1 MGRLSKAEGEQL
13 AQVSNPDPFAAPVWR
28 SPVYR
33 TPEFVIWIVQLLRL
47 LWHVAW
53 FVIRHPGLDVTAG
66 ALLLLWIN
74 TGWPGLAVLAG
85 AVLVALVALRL
96 AWPYWFAR
104 LVTRPVRDRWR
115 WWCYRRRWQ
124 AVLTITRL
132 APLYQGRVLLPVLGR
147 VNSSRF
153 TDRVAVGLVSG
164 QSPKDFADR
173 AEGLAHGFRV
183 RQCRVRAGRPGTI
196 TLELVRR
203 DALAEP
209 IPALPISP
217 DVNLRALPVGRC
229 EDGSPFTLRLHGTHL
244 LIAGATGAG
253 KGLDVLVLPDAHVGG
268 GDAAARLD
276 GGGFHH
282 DERGAA
288 DGAAAEVDQM
298 PVVGEAVVGGILAH
312 GRYGN
317 AVAEGHVAQC
327 EGREQVDI
335 IGTHRTQYG
344 SKMAS

>member
-33 TPEFVIWIVQLLRL
+33 TPEYVIWIVQLLRL
-47 LWHVAW
+47 LWRVAW

-203 DALAEP
+203 HA
-209 IPALPISP
+209 PADPLPP
-217 DVNLRALPVGRC
+217 QPGGDPGGAAGRRVGGRDPVHAAAACHAPADRRGHRRGEGLLPVG
-229 EDGSPFTLRLHGTHL
+229 
-244 LIAGATGAG
+244 AGA
-253 KGLDVLVLPDAHVGG
+253 
-268 GDAAARLD
+268 GDAPGD
-276 GGGFHH
+276 GGRAGP
-282 DERGAA
+282 GAC
-288 DGAAAEVDQM
+288 GR
-298 PVVGEAVVGGILAH
+298 PEA
-312 GRYGN
+312 
-317 AVAEGHVAQC
+317 
-327 EGREQVDI
+327 
-335 IGTHRTQYG
+335 
-344 SKMAS
+344 